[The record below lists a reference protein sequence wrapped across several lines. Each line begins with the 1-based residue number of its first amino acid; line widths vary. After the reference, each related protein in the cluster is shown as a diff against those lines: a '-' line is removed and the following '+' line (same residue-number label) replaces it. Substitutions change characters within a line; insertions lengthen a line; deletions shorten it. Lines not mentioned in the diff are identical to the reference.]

1 MRKGL
6 VIVGHGSKLSH
17 YREVMEK
24 HKRLIEQFG
33 IFDEVRIAFAARRRK
48 PSPDEVIREMNCD
61 VIYVVPLF
69 ISYGLHVTEDL
80 PEVLGF
86 PKGRGVKVGT
96 IDGKKVIVCE
106 PIGED
111 LFITYAILNSVFKI
125 NLVPCVQSSEI
136 S

>member
-1 MRKGL
+1 
-6 VIVGHGSKLSH
+6 
-17 YREVMEK
+17 MEK

-125 NLVPCVQSSEI
+125 NLAPCVQSSEI